1 MSQLEEILQVS
12 AKDVDD
18 GIERKREAAQGMDRE
33 TPFSGRK
40 RHMSSPILPITD
52 LSGYP
57 TDTPQAP
64 IAAEDIGGIVS
75 ALSAGEYPLT
85 LIASRGGPP
94 PELLE
99 QIAVAGALEE
109 QLRESGRQLRFTPL
123 AGGERTRIELVDC
136 DGNAMR
142 TLSTAE
148 ALEMAA
154 GKPLL

>member
-18 GIERKREAAQGMDRE
+18 GNERKREAAHGLDRK

-52 LSGYP
+52 FPGRP
-57 TDTPQAP
+57 TDTPS
-64 IAAEDIGGIVS
+64 ITNGAEDIGALVA
-75 ALSAGEYPLT
+75 ALSAGEPSPRLV
-85 LIASRGGPP
+85 ASRGGPP

-99 QIAVAGALEE
+99 QIAAAGRIEE
-109 QLRESGRQLRFTPL
+109 QLRENGHQLRFSVA
-123 AGGERTRIELVDC
+123 AGQRMKIELVDC

-142 TLSTAE
+142 SLSAAE
-148 ALEMAA
+148 ALELAA
-154 GKPLL
+154 GEPLR

>member
-1 MSQLEEILQVS
+1 MSQSEEILQVS

-52 LSGYP
+52 ISGCR
-57 TDTPQAP
+57 TDTPHVP
-64 IAAEDIGGIVS
+64 TGAEDIGVIVS
-75 ALSAGEYPLT
+75 ALSADEYPLT

-99 QIAVAGALEE
+99 QIAVAGAIEE
-109 QLRESGRQLRFTPL
+109 QLRESGRQLRFSL
-123 AGGERTRIELVDC
+123 HADGERTRIELVDR
-136 DGNAMR
+136 DGNAVR
-142 TLSTAE
+142 RLSTAE
-148 ALEMAA
+148 ALEVAA